1 MKTFKLVRETDVSGI
16 SGTGIVGEGVIFS
29 DGRVAMRWLTT
40 TATTVVFDCVED
52 VETIHG
58 HGGFTWVE
66 YDN

>member
-29 DGRVAMRWLTT
+29 DGRVAMRWLTA
-40 TATTVVFDCVED
+40 TATTVVFDCIED

>member
-40 TATTVVFDCVED
+40 TATTVVFDCIDD

-58 HGGFTWVE
+58 HGGFTWVQ
-66 YDN
+66 YD